1 VTDNGPGIPADQLEN
16 IFVPFFTTKRHGT
29 GVGLSVSRQILFLN
43 RGLISV
49 RTAPDHGAEFSLQ
62 FR

>member
-1 VTDNGPGIPADQLEN
+1 MEN
-16 IFVPFFTTKRHGT
+16 VFVPFFTTKRGGT

-49 RTAPDHGAEFSLQ
+49 RSTAGRGAEFTLQ
-62 FR
+62 FRH